1 MKGTDWKGPEGT
13 TTVLSNYRDYYCY
26 YYLIKQVLQRGLKAD
41 ADLLQQCT
49 HIDAH
54 LKDSP
59 QPWDLRPSNCVG
71 SQAYHRFFW
80 WAQGCETGPTVYHPY
95 LRRLETLTV
104 CRYHYI
110 GNNFSS
116 GHLIE
121 TFSGAMDREWTCGLL
136 LGMRT
141 CWTRAR
147 HSNNIKEQISF

>member
-13 TTVLSNYRDYYCY
+13 TTVLSNYRDYYYYYSY

-71 SQAYHRFFW
+71 S
-80 WAQGCETGPTVYHPY
+80 
-95 LRRLETLTV
+95 
-104 CRYHYI
+104 
-110 GNNFSS
+110 
-116 GHLIE
+116 
-121 TFSGAMDREWTCGLL
+121 
-136 LGMRT
+136 
-141 CWTRAR
+141 
-147 HSNNIKEQISF
+147 